1 MEYVSKGRHVNTD
14 KMSIICQRC
23 FQAVSITLLLR
34 TISGHTGPIRVT
46 MADVP
51 GWARRDTK
59 KALNFFRK
67 EMPFTANF

>member
-1 MEYVSKGRHVNTD
+1 MEYVSKGRVIKID
-14 KMSIICQRC
+14 KLSIIALRC
-23 FQAVSITLLLR
+23 FQAVTITLLLR
-34 TISGHTGPIRVT
+34 RISGHIDPIRVT

-67 EMPFTANF
+67 EMPFTADF